1 MNFGRKS
8 SKLFFT
14 LVNVIGEIFEKI
26 VVEQVADFKEKV
38 GVNPVAI
45 EDFVDVLAREIELFG
60 KPGDAATLVAELHFN
75 KVSYVWFFCHAV
87 AFVSFGWGKQK
98 GRNLCV
104 YLKLKARQSP

>member
-1 MNFGRKS
+1 MLCKTTNFDFIE
-8 SKLFFT
+8 LFF
-14 LVNVIGEIFEKI
+14 VVYVIWISFEEI

-38 GVNPVAI
+38 GVYPVAI

-87 AFVSFGWGKQK
+87 AFVSFGWANKK
-98 GRNLCV
+98 GRV
-104 YLKLKARQSP
+104 FVAYYKW

>member
-1 MNFGRKS
+1 MNFGCKS

-38 GVNPVAI
+38 GVYPVAI

-60 KPGDAATLVAELHFN
+60 KPGDAAALVAELGFN
-75 KVSYVWFFCHAV
+75 KLSYVWFFCHAF
-87 AFVSFGWGKQK
+87 ALVSFGWANKK
-98 GRNLCV
+98 GVFLLLITSDRLWKN
-104 YLKLKARQSP
+104 R